1 MLSKLKGA
9 LKRTDD
15 HPHGEVDPRLHVQ
28 LHHEVDVDEDAEQRQ
43 PGQQRDLRARS
54 ESVASDSAPPN
65 DL

>member
-1 MLSKLKGA
+1 MFSKVKGA

-15 HPHGEVDPRLHVQ
+15 HPDGEVDPRLYIQ

-43 PGQQRDLRARS
+43 PGQQRDLRVRS
-54 ESVASDSAPPN
+54 ESGVRLRPLN